1 MNIVLTRPLID
12 AENLMAELFKKGHKI
27 IHVPTLSISSV
38 NIDQIQL
45 EKYQALIFTSAN
57 AVRNLNFVKVNK
69 ETRCFCVGIM
79 TEKIARLKGFTNTIS
94 AEGTVNS
101 LKNLIINSKE
111 IEKDNQLAY
120 ICGDNVVYDLDKEL
134 LSEGFKIKKI
144 INYTSKKITTLN
156 DENLSLIKKYP
167 PDIIFVYSLRSAES
181 FSNIINNYALS
192 PLMTQSTVM
201 CISKKIADF
210 FLKFG
215 CKKIET
221 FNPGEEIF
229 KLEKYK

>member
-38 NIDQIQL
+38 NIDEIQL

-192 PLMTQSTVM
+192 PLMTRSTVM

-210 FLKFG
+210 FLNFG

>member
-192 PLMTQSTVM
+192 PLMTRSTVM

-210 FLKFG
+210 FLNFG